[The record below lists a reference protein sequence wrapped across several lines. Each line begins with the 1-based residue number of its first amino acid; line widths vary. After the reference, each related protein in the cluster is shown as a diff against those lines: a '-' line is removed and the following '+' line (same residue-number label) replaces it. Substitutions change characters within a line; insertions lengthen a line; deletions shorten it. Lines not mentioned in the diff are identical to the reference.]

1 MVGYRYANRY
11 QATDV
16 IGQDEISVVRR
27 GRDLLM
33 DRDVAIRVLRADL
46 PREPDMATSFRQV
59 ANHAAALNHPAFV
72 AVYDT
77 GDTPTDSGS
86 LPFVVMEYVE
96 GDTLRSV
103 LGRQGPLPWRRALRI
118 AGELCAALDHAHRRN
133 LLPCHITPANVLMDP
148 HAGAG
153 VIDRVKV
160 IDIGQQPPGAGG
172 VVAMQYLSPEQLCPG
187 LPDKRSDLYTVGCVL
202 FEMLCGRTPFIG
214 ATADAIAGAHRR
226 EAPPAPSEIN
236 RNIPRDVDA
245 IVLKA
250 LSKNPANRY
259 QTAEQLR
266 ADIERALTGRPVQAR
281 RPAPRPGPS
290 RSAVPR
296 CWLRGSPFRCWTRS
310 SSSIRNGR
318 PRAVGG
324 GLTPVSAGS
333 RWPWW

>member
-118 AGELCAALDHAHRRN
+118 AGELCAALPH
-133 LLPCHITPANVLMDP
+133 
-148 HAGAG
+148 HAG
-153 VIDRVKV
+153 
-160 IDIGQQPPGAGG
+160 Q
-172 VVAMQYLSPEQLCPG
+172 
-187 LPDKRSDLYTVGCVL
+187 
-202 FEMLCGRTPFIG
+202 
-214 ATADAIAGAHRR
+214 
-226 EAPPAPSEIN
+226 
-236 RNIPRDVDA
+236 
-245 IVLKA
+245 
-250 LSKNPANRY
+250 
-259 QTAEQLR
+259 R
-266 ADIERALTGRPVQAR
+266 ADGPACRGGRD
-281 RPAPRPGPS
+281 RPGQGDRHRSTATRRGRS
-290 RSAVPR
+290 RCHAVPLAGTAVPR
-296 CWLRGSPFRCWTRS
+296 IARQAQRPVHGRLCAVRDALWQNPLHRRDGGCDRRGAPS
-310 SSSIRNGR
+310 
-318 PRAVGG
+318 
-324 GLTPVSAGS
+324 
-333 RWPWW
+333 